1 MGKICIFAGAN
12 GSGKSSVIKS
22 LKLSGEYDGY
32 TYICPDAF
40 VDRTKKDV
48 VSEYKY
54 WMDKCAEMRKIHA
67 QRGKPFIVETVLSDS
82 RKIEEFKEYKKLYN
96 AEIEVIYIITGTPKI
111 NIERVQKRVSEGGHD
126 VPIDKIVSR
135 WGKSIGNLIE
145 INKIADKITIYDN
158 SKKTPIVVY
167 QRDKDA
173 KKHLDLETWLI
184 QYLS

>member
-22 LKLSGEYDGY
+22 LKLSGEYEGY
-32 TYICPDAF
+32 TYICPDVF
-40 VDRTKKDV
+40 VDKTKEDMV
-48 VSEYKY
+48 AEYKY

-67 QRGKPFIVETVLSDS
+67 EQGKAFIVETVLSDS
-82 RKIEEFKEYKKLYN
+82 RKIDEFKKYKELYKS
-96 AEIEVIYIITGTPKI
+96 EIEVIYIITRTPKI

-126 VPIDKIVSR
+126 VPLDKIVSR
-135 WGKSIGNLIE
+135 WGKSIGNLTE

-158 SKKTPIVVY
+158 SEKTPIIVY
-167 QRDKDA
+167 QRDENA
-173 KKHLDLETWLI
+173 ERYLDLETWLV